1 MPKRILVPALITTGI
16 FGLSSGNLFQSPL
29 KAYAQDAKTQTK
41 DENQNEFKDK
51 SWFSKDQTKNQNGG
65 GQDRVE
71 YLQGKRPRSN
81 DLAFAKSLGV
91 DTTSVETAQ
100 SKLKEAE
107 RELQAQLSVVRL
119 QTHLELINKAE
130 KKNLDS
136 LWIDTLRES
145 YQMWQDDQRSLDEA
159 IKNKDKS
166 LVSYDDLMQKI
177 QDDKE
182 TYKAAERLIV
192 NSM

>member
-29 KAYAQDAKTQTK
+29 KAYAQDTKIQTK

-51 SWFSKDQTKNQNGG
+51 SWFSKDRTKNQNGG

-91 DTTSVETAQ
+91 DTASVETAQ

-159 IKNKDKS
+159 IKNKDKTV
-166 LVSYDDLMQKI
+166 VSYDDLRQKI